1 MENFQK
7 NNDPKAHNHNP
18 TGLVNLEV
26 RKTDVFSLLLTI
38 EEVENKIRLNKILT
52 KIISKDNQENDAV
65 EAKKDS
71 REVRLLL
78 SMLNYNRNF
87 AAVQFAQDHPSDIK
101 NTI

>member
-1 MENFQK
+1 M
-7 NNDPKAHNHNP
+7 
-18 TGLVNLEV
+18 VNLEV